1 MQEVFVCQ
9 APVNPR
15 WMIESGVSNHLR
27 GDAQPDT
34 SAVQQLPSG
43 ALGETD

>member
-15 WMIESGVSNHLR
+15 GKIESGV
-27 GDAQPDT
+27 DAQPDT
-34 SAVQQLPSG
+34 SVVQQLPSG
-43 ALGETD
+43 ALGETDRT